1 MKNVLLPNTKNAL
14 FLNTKNALLSNTKF
28 ALFSNKENVG
38 RSYKYIN
45 MKNQFMISNKKS
57 C

>member
-45 MKNQFMISNKKS
+45 MKNQFMI
-57 C
+57 

>member
-28 ALFSNKENVG
+28 ALFSNKANVG
-38 RSYKYIN
+38 RSYKYIK
-45 MKNQFMISNKKS
+45 MKNQFMI
-57 C
+57 